1 MTNED
6 PNKSTKKGRGRPPKD
21 WELLFTEWLKSG
33 LPKND
38 FLALKGIDYR
48 GGTAAAKTRTWTTA
62 IDEVANRLNDMKLAQ
77 TAPSAKAAALV
88 DNLTQKEV
96 KQADGTVAVETTI
109 AGISPANSWQQIQ
122 RWRNAQGA
130 TDWKTAD
137 SIRMHIQLI
146 LKTALKKNETNNS
159 WYSDLK
165 PSEVR
170 QLAAAANDIQR
181 SQRLSLGLS
190 TENIGVDMPQ
200 THIETPQEGG
210 GIKPNLF
217 VVEISKSG
225 RFVNARPRR
234 VS

>member
-130 TDWKTAD
+130 TD
-137 SIRMHIQLI
+137 
-146 LKTALKKNETNNS
+146 
-159 WYSDLK
+159 
-165 PSEVR
+165 
-170 QLAAAANDIQR
+170 
-181 SQRLSLGLS
+181 
-190 TENIGVDMPQ
+190 
-200 THIETPQEGG
+200 
-210 GIKPNLF
+210 
-217 VVEISKSG
+217 
-225 RFVNARPRR
+225 
-234 VS
+234 